1 MHLSLACFLWFTSFK
16 TGSTVYVL
24 GEAVVA
30 VQWRDGSRTLRTCL
44 WRVSYGSRH
53 SRWARR
59 CASLDK
65 AVLAARQRRD
75 GIGLYALVF
84 GVFPM
89 VHVIQY
95 GLDGARP
102 SEVVGRTTSG
112 NIATTLGLLENLV
125 STTSFPP
132 SSFDVVSL
140 RYLALRYV
148 LA

>member
-1 MHLSLACFLWFTSFK
+1 MGVGLYALVFGAFPM
-16 TGSTVYVL
+16 VRVI
-24 GEAVVA
+24 
-30 VQWRDGSRTLRTCL
+30 QDGLD
-44 WRVSYGSRH
+44 G
-53 SRWARR
+53 ARPWT
-59 CASLDK
+59 K
-65 AVLAARQRRD
+65 QYWRRD